1 MPPLDLGLSPALR
14 DLGGVMP
21 NCTAGSRL
29 IGLIPAVNPEV
40 HCEPSSVPLG
50 YSLGTSGDK
59 LTELGQTVNSQM
71 TV

>member
-1 MPPLDLGLSPALR
+1 
-14 DLGGVMP
+14 MP